1 MPQNSL
7 PSASANRVN
16 ESGDEAL
23 RLESRP
29 SPVLPTVLLG
39 SLSALFFVV
48 VYFAT
53 TVKIDQIV
61 SVPGKLVT
69 RRSTQDL
76 TTPEPGVVK
85 RVLVKSGDVV
95 QQGQELVVLDPRV
108 QTSNVDELQKQ
119 LEAEAARLQSE
130 QARIRET
137 IRGLETQLEIDRQI
151 LEPFKQLA
159 EQGASSQLQLIEKQR
174 QLEVTR
180 RSLAEAREQLQTIS
194 FQSQS
199 VQAQLRASLVKSQN
213 ALDLVTLR
221 APVAGTVIDLEAQTG
236 LVVNNTTSLLKLVPI
251 DDLVAQTFAR
261 DSDIAF
267 LRAGQDAE
275 ISFTTY
281 DKTIYGTL
289 PGSVTLV
296 SQDSLPPEPPY
307 DYPHFPVTL
316 ALSAQNLS
324 KNGKTFELQPGMA
337 LNAEIKLQKR
347 TIFQLI
353 FSRMSKTTDAVR
365 TMRGEPIQTK
375 FRMVGE
381 TSCQLYGIR

>member
-1 MPQNSL
+1 MSQKSL
-7 PSASANRVN
+7 PSASTNRVT

-29 SPVLPTVLLG
+29 SPVLPAVLLG
-39 SLSALFFVV
+39 SLSLLFFVL
-48 VYFAT
+48 VYLGA
-53 TVKIDQIV
+53 TVKLDQIV
-61 SVPGKLVT
+61 SLPGKLVT
-69 RRSTQDL
+69 KRSTQDL
-76 TTPEPGVVK
+76 TTPEDGVVK
-85 RVLVKSGDVV
+85 TVLVTSGEVV
-95 QQGQELVVLDPRV
+95 KQGQALVVLDPRV
-108 QTSNVDELQKQ
+108 QSSDVDELQKQ

-174 QLEVTR
+174 QLEATR

-194 FQSQS
+194 FQSES
-199 VQAQLRASLVKSQN
+199 VQAQLRASLVKSQS

-236 LVVNNTTSLLKLVPI
+236 QVVNNTTSLLKLVPL

-267 LRAGQDAE
+267 IRPGQAAE
-275 ISFTTY
+275 IGFASY
-281 DKTIYGTL
+281 DKTLYGTL

-307 DYPHFPVTL
+307 EYPHFPVTL
-316 ALSAQNLS
+316 ALSAQSLS
-324 KNGKTFELQPGMA
+324 KDGKQFELQPGMA
-337 LNAEIKLQKR
+337 LTAEVKLQKR
-347 TIFQLI
+347 TIFQLL
-353 FSRMSKTTDAVR
+353 FSRYTQTTDAVR
-365 TMRGEPIQTK
+365 TMR
-375 FRMVGE
+375 
-381 TSCQLYGIR
+381 

>member
-1 MPQNSL
+1 MSQKSL
-7 PSASANRVN
+7 PSPSANRVN

-29 SPVLPTVLLG
+29 SPVLPAVLVG

-48 VYFAT
+48 VYFAS

-267 LRAGQDAE
+267 IRAGQDAE

-281 DKTIYGTL
+281 DKTVYGTL

-296 SQDSLPPEPPY
+296 SQDSLPPEDPY
-307 DYPHFPVTL
+307 NYPHFPVTL
-316 ALSAQNLS
+316 ALSAQSLS

-365 TMRGEPIQTK
+365 TMR
-375 FRMVGE
+375 
-381 TSCQLYGIR
+381 